1 VIYTVVTIQCL
12 LQCFNLFSRCRYGLD
27 GAKDQESELVKE
39 PLVEEATT
47 EQEVPAAADDAPVLV
62 TCLYYCGSYSFGNNI
77 WKLRW
82 C

>member
-1 VIYTVVTIQCL
+1 MIQCL
-12 LQCFNLFSRCRYGLD
+12 LQCFNLLSRCRYGLD